1 MRRYLTDLRERARA
15 IPLHTQLR
23 YLRAGVPLI
32 VVFLAALH
40 QIALHTILLNIPDP
54 FWHDRIEILIYGLT
68 GSVVAWIGLTWI
80 AAAVARRAEAE
91 TQLREAFAK
100 LEFNHQKLLALH
112 DLGEHVASADDEQAV
127 LELAAQAPLKLTGAQ
142 ASTVV
147 TFKDDGDQL
156 KLDMAWGLSENYTRA
171 LRAQLEAGIPA
182 ARCRT
187 CTPLKTKASSDCPL
201 FTGMHNYA
209 KAEGIGSLV
218 CLPINHEHER
228 VGIIAAYFPHA
239 DGPAE
244 DQIRLLNILG
254 GAIAASLHSLRMRAQ
269 QANTLHALD
278 RASQNVETINGL
290 AAQMLHIALEGWQA
304 HAGGIF
310 LFDETTQTWTCRAR
324 YGLGETLGD
333 PRFNLGLG
341 LAQQTLAAHQP
352 LIFSD
357 LDPAR
362 EHGLLG
368 AAAIPLAT
376 EGVTFGAIFLGAKR
390 RRTFTE
396 KHAELLVTMAH
407 QIALAIRYA
416 QLYEQLERMAV
427 VEERYRL
434 SREIHDGLAQTLSYL
449 GLQAER
455 VESLINGGRS
465 ETASQEIGEMRQSI
479 RAAYLDAREAIDGLR
494 LSLDSPDSIARRFN
508 EYVAE
513 FSRQSGI
520 AAQFTAAPDDLT
532 VDPAI
537 GVQLLR
543 IVQEALTNIRKHAHA
558 HNVAVQMNASGGELE
573 LTVTDDGRGFPDSAR
588 SSRAHHGH
596 GLTIM
601 RERAESLRGSLTVAT
616 GAGQGTRLV
625 VMIPFPK
632 TSEFIKNPEVLRA
645 MP

>member
-1 MRRYLTDLRERARA
+1 MRG

-54 FWHDRIEILIYGLT
+54 LWHDRIEILIYGLT
-68 GSVVAWIGLTWI
+68 GSIVTWIGLTWI

-91 TQLREAFAK
+91 TQVREAFAK

-127 LELAAQAPLKLTGAQ
+127 LELAVQAPLKLAGAQ

-156 KLDMAWGLSENYTRA
+156 KLDMAWGLSENYIRA
-171 LRAQLEAGIPA
+171 LRAQLDAGVSA

-201 FTGMHNYA
+201 FTGMHDHA

-218 CLPINHEHER
+218 CLPIAHEHER

-254 GAIAASLHSLRMRAQ
+254 GTIAASLHSLRMRAQ
-269 QANTLHALD
+269 QVSTLHALD
-278 RASQNVETINGL
+278 RASQNVETINEL
-290 AAQMLHIALEGWQA
+290 AAQMLYIAIEGWQA
-304 HAGGIF
+304 QAGGIF
-310 LFDETTQTWTCRAR
+310 LFDETTQTWMCRAR
-324 YGLGETLGD
+324 YGLGETLAD
-333 PRFNLGLG
+333 PRFNLGLR
-341 LAQQTLAAHQP
+341 LARQTLATHQP
-352 LIFSD
+352 IIFSD
-357 LDPAR
+357 LDSPR
-362 EHGLLG
+362 DHDLLG

-376 EGVTFGAIFLGAKR
+376 EGLTFGAIFLGAKR

-396 KHAELLVTMAH
+396 KHAELLMTMAH
-407 QIALAIRYA
+407 QIALAIRHG
-416 QLYEQLERMAV
+416 QLHEQLGRMAV
-427 VEERYRL
+427 LEERYRL

-494 LSLDSPDSIARRFN
+494 LSVESPNSIAKRFA
-508 EYVAE
+508 EYIAE

-520 AAQFTAAPDDLT
+520 AAQFIATPNDLT
-532 VDPAI
+532 VDAGI
-537 GVQLLR
+537 GLQLLR
-543 IVQEALTNIRKHAHA
+543 IVQEALTNIRKHAQA
-558 HNVAVQMNASGGELE
+558 QNVEVQMNVLADELE
-573 LTVTDDGRGFPDSAR
+573 LTITDNGRGFPDSAQSNR
-588 SSRAHHGH
+588 VHHGH

-601 RERAESLRGSLTVAT
+601 RERAESLHGSLTVAT
-616 GAGQGTRLV
+616 GKGQGTHLV
-625 VMIPFPK
+625 VMIPLKVKTHEK
-632 TSEFIKNPEVLRA
+632 TSEVYKTSEV
-645 MP
+645 